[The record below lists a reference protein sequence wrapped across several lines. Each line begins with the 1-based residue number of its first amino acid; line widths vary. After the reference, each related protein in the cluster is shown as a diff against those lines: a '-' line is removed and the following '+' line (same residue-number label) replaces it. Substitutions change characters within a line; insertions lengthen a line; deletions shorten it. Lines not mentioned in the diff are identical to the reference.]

1 VSSRFALSLL
11 YCSAL
16 FFRMGLSAIGRS
28 GAPSRS
34 QDFIFS
40 FVALAHSG
48 SVTVPGSL
56 PPVREERDT
65 KISTKRGG
73 RRLGKTH

>member
-1 VSSRFALSLL
+1 
-11 YCSAL
+11 
-16 FFRMGLSAIGRS
+16 
-28 GAPSRS
+28 
-34 QDFIFS
+34 
-40 FVALAHSG
+40 LAHSG

-65 KISTKRGG
+65 KVSTKRGG